1 MSGKVQ
7 KMSKPDPAVA
17 TADSRKLP
25 PAEPPWRAAPR
36 RILVVLPAFNEE
48 ADVGPLLERIDN
60 DMHEDGTP
68 YQVILVDDGS
78 TDATPQVVERH
89 AQHMPIRMQRHT
101 QNLGLGATIRD
112 GLQLAVSVCSESD
125 IIVVM
130 DADNTHTPGL
140 IRGMI
145 RLVKEGSD
153 VVIASRYQ
161 PGSLVKGV
169 PFHRRLLSSVASIL
183 FRLAFPISGVKDFTC
198 GYRAYRSGVLKAAIE
213 RYGDDLVSEDGFQCM
228 VDLLLKLRKMNLI
241 FREVP
246 LILRYDVKEG
256 ASKMKIMRTIFRTI
270 GLMFRRWFR
279 R

>member
-1 MSGKVQ
+1 MSQPGQTV
-7 KMSKPDPAVA
+7 VA
-17 TADSRKLP
+17 
-25 PAEPPWRAAPR
+25 
-36 RILVVLPAFNEE
+36 LPAYNEAANLPGLLARWREVLE
-48 ADVGPLLERIDN
+48 ASGAPYRI
-60 DMHEDGTP
+60 
-68 YQVILVDDGS
+68 VVVDDGS
-78 TDATPQVVERH
+78 SDETPELLARLAATQPFEVVTHACNQGLGRTITDALATAAH
-89 AQHMPIRMQRHT
+89 AADPDD
-101 QNLGLGATIRD
+101 L
-112 GLQLAVSVCSESD
+112 
-125 IIVVM
+125 IVTM
-130 DADNTHTPGL
+130 DADGTHPPEL
-140 IRGMI
+140 FPRMADK
-145 RLVKEGSD
+145 LAVEGVD

-183 FRLAFPISGVKDFTC
+183 FRLAFPIAGVKDFTC
-198 GYRAYRSGVLKAAIE
+198 GYRAYRSGVLKAAFD

-256 ASKMKIMRTIFRTI
+256 ASKMKIMQTIFRTI